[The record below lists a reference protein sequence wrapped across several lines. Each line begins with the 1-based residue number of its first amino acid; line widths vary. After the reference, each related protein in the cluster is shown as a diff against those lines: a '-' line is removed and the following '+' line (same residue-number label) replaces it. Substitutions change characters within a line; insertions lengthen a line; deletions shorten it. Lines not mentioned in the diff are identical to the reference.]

1 MQVQEETKI
10 LSSTLGENL
19 EVKEEDWSIEGLIFP
34 QILKEAPGE
43 GQRCYYCWTKTGYSV
58 AFTSL
63 GQYAKHV
70 LYQHE
75 GYSIY
80 VFDED
85 VKKYKEELA
94 ALRRKQM
101 KYPKQFRQPAA
112 DLNSRKYCSR
122 YSLFYKKR
130 L

>member
-1 MQVQEETKI
+1 VTQQ
-10 LSSTLGENL
+10 GEDL
-19 EVKEEDWSIEGLIFP
+19 LIEGLIFP
-34 QILKEAPGE
+34 KLIREGV

-58 AFTSL
+58 AFTTL

-70 LYQHE
+70 LYNHE

-101 KYPKQFRQPAA
+101 MYPKQFRQPGKTI
-112 DLNSRKYCSR
+112 N
-122 YSLFYKKR
+122 
-130 L
+130 